1 MATHEGNAQDSL
13 TAPRVRLLLVDDQLI
28 IIEALRRMIADQPD
42 IELHYCLDANQAVKM
57 ALQLKPTVVLQDL
70 IMPEI
75 DGLETVR
82 RFRAEPELRDVPI
95 VVLSS
100 KEDPQVKAQ
109 SFATGANDYLVKL
122 PDKLEL
128 LARVRYHSEAHVLR
142 AQRDEAFR
150 FLRESQRQLAEAN
163 IQLQK
168 LVAIDS
174 LTGINNRRHFDQT
187 YEGEWLRARRNRQP
201 LALLLCDVDHF
212 KRYND
217 TYGHLS
223 GDLCLKK
230 VAAVLTEQL
239 KRPADLV
246 ARYGGEEFAMV
257 LPETDAEGARKVAE
271 ACRAGVERLQVA
283 HSASD
288 LGFVT
293 ISIGVGS
300 IQPQSGDDHEAFIER
315 TDQALYQAKAEGRNR
330 VHQLAESSK
339 DIQP

>member
-1 MATHEGNAQDSL
+1 MATHEGGALDNL
-13 TAPRVRLLLVDDQLI
+13 TAPKVRLLLVDDQLI
-28 IIEALRRMIADQPD
+28 IIEAVRRMIADQPD
-42 IELHYCLDANQAVKM
+42 IELHYCLDAHQAVNM

-82 RFRAEPELRDVPI
+82 RFRADPTLRDVPI

-128 LARVRYHSEAHVLR
+128 LARVRYHSEAYVLR

-187 YEGEWLRARRNRQP
+187 YEGEWLRARRSRQP

-257 LPETDAEGARKVAE
+257 LPDTDAEGARKVAE

-283 HSASD
+283 HSGSEI
-288 LGFVT
+288 GVVT

-300 IQPQSGDDHEAFIER
+300 IQPQSGDDHEAFLER
-315 TDQALYQAKAEGRNR
+315 TDQALYQAKASGRNR
-330 VHQLAESSK
+330 VELLAGPAG
-339 DIQP
+339 DA

>member
-1 MATHEGNAQDSL
+1 MW
-13 TAPRVRLLLVDDQLI
+13 
-28 IIEALRRMIADQPD
+28 
-42 IELHYCLDANQAVKM
+42 
-57 ALQLKPTVVLQDL
+57 
-70 IMPEI
+70 
-75 DGLETVR
+75 
-82 RFRAEPELRDVPI
+82 
-95 VVLSS
+95 
-100 KEDPQVKAQ
+100 
-109 SFATGANDYLVKL
+109 
-122 PDKLEL
+122 
-128 LARVRYHSEAHVLR
+128 LR

-163 IQLQK
+163 IQHAEAGGHRQPH
-168 LVAIDS
+168 
-174 LTGINNRRHFDQT
+174 RHQQPRHFDQT

-246 ARYGGEEFAMV
+246 AA
-257 LPETDAEGARKVAE
+257 TGARNSPWCCGDRRRGRAQGRRGLPGR
-271 ACRAGVERLQVA
+271 CRAVA
-283 HSASD
+283 GGPLGSD

-315 TDQALYQAKAEGRNR
+315 HRPGAVPGQGRR
-330 VHQLAESSK
+330 P
-339 DIQP
+339 QPGAPGQGQRQGPPG